1 MQNAQNTDMQR
12 VINLVELYRTKVGK
26 ESQIAKDAKFD
37 HDLWEEDNLK
47 RAEEDFANGE
57 FFSSFVYGEGS
68 HTEVWTKGLMVN
80 EQLLGH
86 FYAEVAGENA
96 EQDVLDQLLPEVYD
110 KSVYT
115 EEEEIFLKFHFKEMV
130 NYIIQTPNNDLTW
143 VYRSESKDMLVIPNE
158 VLELIRSRVKIAADS
173 TIYYPNVGFAQMT
186 DLFKECKF
194 LCYKKHAW
202 SRVALYANNACVEFL
217 SDQQVPSSYDA
228 LISFLPK
235 IIEGGK
241 DVRQLSEAYENLQH
255 GGVFILLCPSTLLI
269 DEVHLDFRRKLV
281 EDNAIQEIIQLPSVM
296 SEDACLII
304 AQKGLVNQSTTFIDA
319 RFAGKD
325 SSRKDVPELLDM
337 DAFTAMIHNSGK
349 EANTGL
355 RKVIQ
360 VPSSNLNPNLLI
372 PQIYVVERPTEN
384 EGAVP
389 LSELCSIA
397 TMRISD
403 ITFNLPED
411 TPWVEMSDLSHI
423 YRGPV
428 DLTNIRKAECP
439 NNPSAESGTKDYAF
453 DKSGKFFDH
462 WQWQI
467 RTSKGL
473 HVLEYR
479 RCTYL
484 DGSKDAVLLRM
495 GEENV
500 GVAVVPAKGNPVAV
514 SSGIKVF
521 VPNEKVAALTLVAI
535 LKMPIVYRQIKAYQV
550 FGLEKYMDEILVPTD
565 LRIIR
570 DEERRL
576 KDEHE
581 AYMAQQRKYEEMHK
595 QHEERLCNYQHGMR
609 KHIREISSA
618 VRRME
623 RYITDIDLPDNI
635 KDYLRE
641 RLNHI
646 KDQRMYLSEDIERLN
661 EETTYGEAVP
671 FDIDHSLSCFQ
682 NYFGSDGYPVNYSN
696 EVAKK
701 ALKQYIESHRKE
713 LSNLSEA
720 DRKNIIERVKV
731 EKSYVYVDIAEYN
744 FGKLVRNIL
753 ENARKHGFDGLDRDN
768 CAVEI
773 ILQWDSERE
782 MYRIDFRNNGNP
794 LPEGL
799 SKESYG
805 ENRKYAGKTGETGI
819 GGYEVAENVKHYN
832 GDYEICQDGDWAVVS
847 IYLPK
852 SKSYEEGI

>member
-1 MQNAQNTDMQR
+1 MQNAQNADIQR

-26 ESQIAKDAKFD
+26 ESQIAKDAQFD
-37 HDLWEEDNLK
+37 YNLWEDENLK

-57 FFSSFVYGEGS
+57 VFSSWVYGEGP

-96 EQDVLDQLLPEVYD
+96 EQDILAQLLPEVYD
-110 KSVYT
+110 KNIFT
-115 EEEEIFLKFHFKEMV
+115 EEEEIFLKSHFKEMV

-158 VLELIRSRVKIAADS
+158 VLELIRSRVKVAAGS
-173 TIYYPNVGFAQMT
+173 TIYYPNVGFAQLT
-186 DLFKECKF
+186 NLFKECKF
-194 LCYKKHAW
+194 LCDKKHAW
-202 SRVALYANNACVEFL
+202 SRVALYANNAYVEFL
-217 SDQQVPSSYDA
+217 SDKQIPSSYDA
-228 LISFLPK
+228 LVSFLPQIFESSK
-235 IIEGGK
+235 DIEK
-241 DVRQLSEAYENLQH
+241 LFEAYENLQH
-255 GGVFILLCPSTLLI
+255 GGFFILLCPSKLLI
-269 DEVHLDFRRKLV
+269 DEVHFDFRRKLV

-403 ITFNLPED
+403 ITFDLPGD
-411 TPWVEMSDLSHI
+411 TPWVEMSDLSHT

-428 DLTNIRKAECP
+428 NLTNIRKAECP
-439 NNPSAESGTKDYAF
+439 NNPSAESGSKDYAF
-453 DKSGKFFDH
+453 DKSGKFVDH

-484 DGSKDAVLLRM
+484 DGNKEAVLLRL

-500 GVAVVPAKGNPVAV
+500 GVAVVPAMGNPVAV
-514 SSGIKVF
+514 SLGIKAF
-521 VPNEKVAALTLVAI
+521 IPNEKVTALTLVAI
-535 LKMPIVYRQIKAYQV
+535 LKMPIVYRQIKAYQE
-550 FGLEKYMDEILVPTD
+550 FGLEKYLDEILVPTD
-565 LRIIR
+565 LRIIH
-570 DEERRL
+570 DEEQRL
-576 KDEHE
+576 IK
-581 AYMAQQRKYEEMHK
+581 AGNAISKLEEQLANQK
-595 QHEERLCNYQHGMR
+595 KSVRMR
-609 KHIREISSA
+609 KHALTQSLSSIEAMFDALNAYRIRKEGTINDGDVISRVKGTTVLEA
-618 VRRME
+618 FNF
-623 RYITDIDLPDNI
+623 LAQGI
-635 KDYLRE
+635 KDIMPALEHIADVEYTFRKPE
-641 RLNHI
+641 WINPEIFIENYISRHENGWLNFKPIMTWEKGHNI
-646 KDQRMYLSEDIERLN
+646 
-661 EETTYGEAVP
+661 
-671 FDIDHSLSCFQ
+671 
-682 NYFGSDGYPVNYSN
+682 
-696 EVAKK
+696 AKK
-701 ALKQYIESHRKE
+701 DILNSSNGDLILQKGESINQFFFPEDALEHIF
-713 LSNLSEA
+713 
-720 DRKNIIERVKV
+720 KNIISNAQAWAFDDQSREDYQLKFSWHMGDTALIIEIENNGTPISNDRDTASLLEYGVSTALHHDGHNGIGCNEIDDIMQRYDGKV
-731 EKSYVYVDIAEYN
+731 EIVSTPEEKFTVKYILTFQRSN
-744 FGKLVRNIL
+744 LVRTL
-753 ENARKHGFDGLDRDN
+753 
-768 CAVEI
+768 
-773 ILQWDSERE
+773 
-782 MYRIDFRNNGNP
+782 
-794 LPEGL
+794 
-799 SKESYG
+799 
-805 ENRKYAGKTGETGI
+805 
-819 GGYEVAENVKHYN
+819 
-832 GDYEICQDGDWAVVS
+832 
-847 IYLPK
+847 
-852 SKSYEEGI
+852 